1 MTDQARHKPITL
13 VHALVKAQSEMA
25 TPIKDKVNPQFK
37 SKYASLG
44 SIIDAVKGA
53 LNSNGIVFVQKST
66 PVDDGI
72 AVETIFYG
80 YGEEIG
86 TGPVHVPVSKVTAQG
101 YGSAMTYAK
110 RYSLA
115 MACGVDA
122 DEDDD
127 GNAAEHQAPKP
138 DVVKPKPKAKKE
150 EPKTYEFD
158 AFKSDTN
165 RCIDEFAQCRNPDEA
180 QVVMQNF
187 YAPIKMK
194 YQDHEGFPAFR
205 KKVEERI
212 TQLQNPQEGDF

>member
-1 MTDQARHKPITL
+1 MTDQTL
-13 VHALVKAQSEMA
+13 VQALVKAQSEMA

-53 LNSNGIVFVQKST
+53 LNSNGIVLVQKST

-127 GNAAEHQAPKP
+127 GNAAEQQAPKT
-138 DVVKPKPKAKKE
+138 DVAKPKPKAEKPAKAVDYDE
-150 EPKTYEFD
+150 LYSRL
-158 AFKSDTN
+158 FKSDTD
-165 RCIDEFAQCRNPDEA
+165 RCIDELAQCRNPNEA

-187 YAPIKMK
+187 YAPLKVK

-205 KKVEERI
+205 KKIEERLY
-212 TQLQNPQEGDF
+212 QLQNPQEGDF

>member
-1 MTDQARHKPITL
+1 MTDQTL
-13 VHALVKAQSEMA
+13 VQALVKAQSEMA

-53 LNSNGIVFVQKST
+53 LNTNGIVFVQKST

-80 YGEEIG
+80 YGEEIA
-86 TGPVHVPVSKVTAQG
+86 TGSVHVPVDKVTAQG

-127 GNAAEHQAPKP
+127 GNAAEQEAPKTN
-138 DVVKPKPKAKKE
+138 VVEPKPKPKAKKK
-150 EPKTYEFD
+150 EPEADEFD
-158 AFKSDTN
+158 AFKADTN

-180 QVVMQNF
+180 QVVHQNF
-187 YAPIKMK
+187 YVPLKMK
-194 YQDHEGFPAFR
+194 YQDHDGFPAFR
-205 KKVEERI
+205 KKVEERLH
-212 TQLQNPQEGDF
+212 QLHNPQEIEGDF